1 MRDRTGRPNCVIGPV
16 GTILTSTDLPPP
28 KTRRWVKRR
37 KAEICCAVRGGLLS
51 LDDACARYQLSVEE
65 FLSWQRAIKRSS
77 LPASTESADQL
88 TRTSERSAIDE
99 KVELLLHQA
108 KRLPNEKPAL

>member
-1 MRDRTGRPNCVIGPV
+1 MRDSDKTGRPNYVIGPM
-16 GTILTSTDLPPP
+16 GTILTPADLPPP

-37 KAEICCAVRGGLLS
+37 KAEILTAVHGGLLS

-65 FLSWQRAIKRSS
+65 FLSWQHAIERSRS
-77 LPASTESADQL
+77 PESSASADQL
-88 TRTSERSAIDE
+88 TRTSESSTIDE

-108 KRLPNEKPAL
+108 KRLPSK